1 VISVFAS
8 VWIFAACLV
17 TFTGVWTF
25 SAFFVVFAWAT
36 VTPKVRRTAMLVW
49 KREK

>member
-8 VWIFAACLV
+8 VWIF
-17 TFTGVWTF
+17 TGEWTF

-36 VTPKVRRTAMLVW
+36 VTPKVRRTAMLVC